1 MTSIADQFK
10 ERIDKGDM
18 PEPIP
23 KWRVQ
28 AKHAVLWILFGSF
41 VIIGTASSGVAVWF
55 MTDPNSLLKEY
66 NDGSFLSQI
75 LDALPLFWII
85 MSLTLAVGAVAIFVH
100 APRGYRYRTVV
111 IGGTV
116 LLAFIAFGGAISA
129 TGMSD
134 KIESTASKMPG
145 YDLIQRP
152 RINHFIQL
160 DKEKVIGRVEQMHEG
175 QMLIKDP
182 RGNIWRVDV
191 HSCNPR
197 DVQKAEQSKCVFVV
211 GISSTTNNAFKAE
224 VLRPCPRGIR
234 IQQVRQFIQ
243 TRVKEPAR

>member
-1 MTSIADQFK
+1 
-10 ERIDKGDM
+10 M

-55 MTDPNSLLKEY
+55 MTDPNGLLKEY
-66 NDGSFLSQI
+66 NDGSFIAQI
-75 LDALPLFWII
+75 LDVLPLFWIM
-85 MSLTLAVGAVAIFVH
+85 MSLALAVGAVAVFVH
-100 APRGYRYRTVV
+100 VPRGYRYRMVV
-111 IGGTV
+111 ISGAV

-134 KIESTASKMPG
+134 KIESAASKMPG
-145 YDLIQRP
+145 YSLMQKP
-152 RINHFIQL
+152 RIHQFVKLEN
-160 DKEKVIGRVEQMHEG
+160 DKVIGRVQEMHEG

-182 RGNIWRVDV
+182 RGNIWQVDV
-191 HSCNPR
+191 HNCNPG
-197 DVQKAEQSKCVFVV
+197 DLQKAEQSNCVFVM

-224 VLRPCPRGIR
+224 VLKPCPRGIR
-234 IQQVRQFIQ
+234 IQHVRQFIK
-243 TRVKEPAR
+243 TRVKERAR